1 MRTLLSLVHIVIF
14 VVLMMIVLAQHRKEG
29 GFAGVF
35 RGGTQADAGQWQR
48 FSGLTKITVVLA
60 ALFMLTSHRRSEER
74 RVGKECRS
82 RWSPYH

>member
-1 MRTLLSLVHIVIF
+1 MRRSFLVRTLLSLVHIVVS

-35 RGGTQADAGQWQR
+35 GGGTQADVGQWQR

-60 ALFMLTSHRRSEER
+60 ALFMLTSLALALVH
-74 RVGKECRS
+74 
-82 RWSPYH
+82 